1 MNYFIPIHLN
11 TSPEQFQRLLA
22 LQTAF
27 SQVCNALAPEVQKS
41 RVWNRVTL
49 HHLHYRALREKFPA
63 LGSQMVCN
71 AIYAVSRNARLIFQ
85 TPASPFSLAKLGT
98 KPLPLLLFANSCPV
112 YFDWHTLSIKGTKLS
127 MFTLDGRLHFELT
140 LAESQLLLF
149 KAAKLREVSLK
160 RKTNDAFELM
170 FWLELNAEQAALAQ
184 PLQKTEAL
192 EEASA
197 SSSLIPDYVSVE
209 VAA

>member
-1 MNYFIPIHLN
+1 
-11 TSPEQFQRLLA
+11 
-22 LQTAF
+22 
-27 SQVCNALAPEVQKS
+27 
-41 RVWNRVTL
+41 
-49 HHLHYRALREKFPA
+49 
-63 LGSQMVCN
+63 
-71 AIYAVSRNARLIFQ
+71 
-85 TPASPFSLAKLGT
+85 
-98 KPLPLLLFANSCPV
+98 
-112 YFDWHTLSIKGTKLS
+112 